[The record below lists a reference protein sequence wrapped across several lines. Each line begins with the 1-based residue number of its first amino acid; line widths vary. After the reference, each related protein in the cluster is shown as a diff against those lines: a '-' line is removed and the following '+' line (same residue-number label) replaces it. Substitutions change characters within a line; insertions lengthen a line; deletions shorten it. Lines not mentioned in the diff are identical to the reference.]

1 MNTLEILTL
10 LIGMFLFIHLRLL
23 ADVEGELSE
32 IKDAIRERK
41 SKDE

>member
-1 MNTLEILTL
+1 MEKLEILTL
-10 LIGMFLFIHLRLL
+10 LIVIFFFIHLRTL
-23 ADVEGELSE
+23 AGVEDELSE

>member
-1 MNTLEILTL
+1 MDTLEILTL
-10 LIGMFLFIHLRLL
+10 LIGFFGIVNIFALTTMV
-23 ADVEGELSE
+23 DKLSE